1 LSITAMSQT
10 TYLGRRAFSLSNQH
24 LEVIVNVEGGHIAA
38 IRDRASGVN
47 PLWTPPWP
55 SIEPSSYDPALHPEY
70 GGNAES
76 RLLAGILGHN
86 LCLDLFGGPSQ
97 EEAAAGVV
105 VHGEAGILAHGI
117 RVEDGALYQAAVLP
131 ASELRFERVIRLAPE
146 ARCLEITETVENL
159 SVWDRP
165 IAWTQHVTLGPPFL
179 EKGKTQFRAT
189 ATRSKVIEHDF
200 TGGKGYMRIGAEF
213 DWPYVPCLDGSE
225 EDMRVF
231 TSRPVSG
238 AFSTHLMDPARE
250 RAWFAAWHPGL
261 RLGLGYAWRQA
272 DFPWLGI
279 WEENHS
285 RTAPPWN
292 GVTLTRGMEFGV
304 SPFPESRRAMIERG
318 RLFGV
323 PGYRW
328 IPART
333 RAQVSYEAWLAP
345 ANSIEEACPAE

>member
-1 LSITAMSQT
+1 MSET
-10 TYLGRRAFSLSNQH
+10 IYLGRRAFRLSNEH
-24 LEVIVNVEGGHIAA
+24 LEVIVTAGGGHIAS
-38 IRDRASGVN
+38 IRDLAKGIN

-55 SIEPSSYDPALHPEY
+55 SIEPSSYDPATHPEY

-86 LCLDLFGGPSQ
+86 LCLDLFGAPSE
-97 EEAAAGVV
+97 EEAAAGIP
-105 VHGEAGILAHGI
+105 VHGEAGVIPHQI
-117 RVEDGALYQAAVLP
+117 RVEGETLVQSAVLP
-131 ASELRFERVIRLAPE
+131 ASQLRFERVIRLAPGSRRIQI
-146 ARCLEITETVENL
+146 AETVENL
-159 SVWDRP
+159 SCWDRP
-165 IAWTQHVTLGPPFL
+165 VAWTQHVTLGPPFL

-213 DWPYVPCLDGSE
+213 DWPFVPCIDGSV

-231 TSRPVSG
+231 TNRPVSG
-238 AFSTHLMDPARE
+238 AFSTHLMDPSRE
-250 RAWFAAWHPGL
+250 RAWFAAWRPDL
-261 RLGLGYAWRQA
+261 KLGIGYSWRQA

-279 WEENHS
+279 WEENYS

-292 GVTLTRGMEFGV
+292 GVTLTRGMEFGA

-318 RLFGV
+318 GLFGV

-333 RAQVSYEAWLAP
+333 SVRAEYEAWLCP
-345 ANSIEEACPAE
+345 AGTIESACPAE